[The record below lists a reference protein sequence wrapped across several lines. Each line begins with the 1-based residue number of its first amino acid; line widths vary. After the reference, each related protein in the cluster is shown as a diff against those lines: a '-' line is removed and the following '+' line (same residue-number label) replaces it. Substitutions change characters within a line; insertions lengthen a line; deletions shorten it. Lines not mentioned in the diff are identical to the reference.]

1 MTQADPREKPVS
13 VRGGQLSAFATKA
26 QRSTESSRD
35 GGTDELAGDTP
46 LNWSEDIS
54 ISGRDG
60 VTVGGVLRGVGLQA
74 GPVSTTCTG
83 RRCWIRPAAWVLD
96 TYSKTKCAKM
106 SPRTSSALRSSATSN
121 VPWLPWATER
131 GRYVGQNMAQH
142 L

>member
-1 MTQADPREKPVS
+1 MTQADPREKPVG

-74 GPVSTTCTG
+74 GPVPTSGSG
-83 RRCWIRPAAWVLD
+83 RRCWNWPAVWVLD
-96 TYSKTKCAKM
+96 TYSTTKCAKM
-106 SPRTSSALRSSATSN
+106 SPRTSLALRNSATSN
-121 VPWLPWATER
+121 VPSLPWATEG
-131 GRYVGQNMAQH
+131 GRYTGENMAQ
-142 L
+142 